1 MKFLGI
7 QLTSIFEISRNSAY
21 FLKFFGIQP
30 NFDSFWGSTKLPSDL
45 YHVAGEFNTNGRLQ
59 NAQHGGE
66 NPTILHSIA
75 KRNDSAQNCSR
86 AEEFQPNCLDSKCP
100 DCCGDFLNVDHLYD
114 EALCGTVAHNVIGQI
129 PNDDEVNVTTQL
141 FGQAEFDRVDKTR
154 FNATKGI
161 HITFN

>member
-1 MKFLGI
+1 MGI
-7 QLTSIFEISRNSAY
+7 FNI
-21 FLKFFGIQP
+21 
-30 NFDSFWGSTKLPSDL
+30 PSDL

-86 AEEFQPNCLDSKCP
+86 AEDFQPNCLDCKCP

-129 PNDDEVNVTTQL
+129 PNEDETNVSTQL

-154 FNATKGI
+154 FNSTKGKKKSLGLSTYI
-161 HITFN
+161 CSKMT